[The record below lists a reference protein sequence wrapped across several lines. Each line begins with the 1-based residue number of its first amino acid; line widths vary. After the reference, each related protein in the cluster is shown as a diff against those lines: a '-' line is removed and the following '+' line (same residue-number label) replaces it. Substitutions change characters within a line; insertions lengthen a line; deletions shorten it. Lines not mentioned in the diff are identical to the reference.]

1 MGSGALM
8 TRAIRSLERG
18 ANLVEFAILAPF
30 LILLVFGIIDF
41 GWAMG
46 TYNDVRHGAR
56 EAARLAAVNAGS
68 DTTMRTMVCDAM
80 DIANGASVTFTDS
93 PTGAVGEQ
101 AEVSITAPL
110 SSISGL
116 NLISVFLPP
125 DLTSTVR
132 IRLEQASS
140 AWSGSVATCP

>member
-1 MGSGALM
+1 MKPAH
-8 TRAIRSLERG
+8 RSSERG
-18 ANLVEFAILAPF
+18 ANLVEFAILAPL

-56 EAARLAAVNAGS
+56 EAARFAAVNAG
-68 DTTMRTMVCDAM
+68 DETAMGTMACNSM
-80 DIANGASVTFTDS
+80 DIASGATVTFTDS
-93 PTGAVGEQ
+93 ATGAVGEQ
-101 AEVSITAPL
+101 AVVSVTAPL

-140 AWSGSVATCP
+140 AWSGSVQTCP

>member
-1 MGSGALM
+1 MKQAH
-8 TRAIRSLERG
+8 RSSERG
-18 ANLVEFAILAPF
+18 ATLVEFAILAPF

-46 TYNDVRHGAR
+46 TYNDVYHGAR
-56 EAARLAAVNAGS
+56 EAARHAAVNAG
-68 DTTMRTMVCDAM
+68 DEIAMGTMACNSMT
-80 DIANGASVTFTDS
+80 IANGATVTFTDS
-93 PTGAVGEQ
+93 ATGAVGEQ
-101 AEVSITAPL
+101 AVVSVTAPL

-116 NLISVFLPP
+116 SLTSVFLPP

-140 AWSGSVATCP
+140 AWGSGSQTCP

>member
-1 MGSGALM
+1 MIRAHRSSDSGA
-8 TRAIRSLERG
+8 TI
-18 ANLVEFAILAPF
+18 VEFAILAPF

-46 TYNDVRHGAR
+46 SYNDVRHGAR
-56 EAARLAAVNAGS
+56 EAARLAAVNAGD

-80 DIANGASVTFTDS
+80 DMANGATITFTDS
-93 PTGAVGEQ
+93 ATGAVGEQ

-140 AWSGSVATCP
+140 AWTGGAGQTCP